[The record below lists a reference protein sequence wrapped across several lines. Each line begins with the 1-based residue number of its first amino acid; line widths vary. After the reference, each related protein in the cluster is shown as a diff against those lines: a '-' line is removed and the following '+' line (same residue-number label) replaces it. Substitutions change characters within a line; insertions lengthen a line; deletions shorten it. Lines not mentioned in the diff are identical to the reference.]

1 MIYRVLA
8 DSILV
13 FHVLYIA
20 FVVGGQLLIVIG
32 LMLKWSWVRNFWFRV
47 LHLAAIWI
55 VVLQAW
61 VGVIC
66 PLTNWENAL
75 RAKAGET
82 IYAGGFIQYWL
93 HRLIFF
99 EAEPWVFG
107 VVYTVFGTLVLL
119 TWFYGAPKRGKR
131 AARNTH

>member
-1 MIYRVLA
+1 MIYRILA
-8 DSILV
+8 DAILV

-20 FVVGGQLLIVIG
+20 FVVGGQLLIVVG
-32 LMLKWSWVRNFWFRV
+32 LMFKWSWVRNFWFRI

-66 PLTNWENAL
+66 PLTDWENAL
-75 RAKAGET
+75 RAKAGQT
-82 IYAGGFIQYWL
+82 TYTGGFIQYWL
-93 HRLIFF
+93 HKLIFF

-107 VVYTVFGTLVLL
+107 VVYTAFGTLVLL
-119 TWFYGAPKRGKR
+119 TWFYGAPTRRKPVSDSKR
-131 AARNTH
+131 

>member
-8 DSILV
+8 DAILV
-13 FHVLYIA
+13 FHVIYIA
-20 FVVGGQLLIVIG
+20 FVIGGQLLIVIG
-32 LMLKWSWVRNFWFRV
+32 LMLKWRWVRNFWFRI
-47 LHLAAIWI
+47 LHLAAIW
-55 VVLQAW
+55 VVVFQAW

-66 PLTNWENAL
+66 PLTDWENAL

-82 IYAGGFIQYWL
+82 TYTGGFIQYWL

-107 VVYTVFGTLVLL
+107 LVYTVFGTLVLL
-119 TWFYGAPKRGKR
+119 TWFYGPPRRKRP
-131 AARNTH
+131 AAGNNH

>member
-8 DSILV
+8 DAILV

-32 LMLKWSWVRNFWFRV
+32 LLLKWTWVRNFWFRI
-47 LHLAAIWI
+47 LHLAAIWV

-66 PLTNWENAL
+66 PLTDWENAL
-75 RAKAGET
+75 RVKAGQT
-82 IYAGGFIQYWL
+82 TYTGGFIQYWL
-93 HRLIFF
+93 HKLIFF
-99 EAEPWVFG
+99 EADPWVFG
-107 VVYTVFGTLVLL
+107 LVYTVFGTLVLL
-119 TWFYGAPKRGKR
+119 TWFYGPPQRRKP
-131 AARNTH
+131 AANNDH

>member
-8 DSILV
+8 DAILV
-13 FHVLYIA
+13 FHVIYIA

-32 LMLKWSWVRNFWFRV
+32 LMLKWTWVRNFWFRI
-47 LHLAAIWI
+47 LHLSAIWI

-66 PLTNWENAL
+66 PLTDWENAL

-82 IYAGGFIQYWL
+82 TYTGGFIQYWL
-93 HRLIFF
+93 HKLIFF

-119 TWFYGAPKRGKR
+119 TWFYGAPTRRKPVSDNGR
-131 AARNTH
+131 